1 MVDNLLIFRST
12 STLRMLSKYMKE
24 VFKFS
29 IILMFG
35 IYGPCISINLLVA
48 MEERSWNVH
57 EIYSNRPCR
66 M

>member
-29 IILMFG
+29 TILMFG
-35 IYGPCISINLLVA
+35 IFGPCISINLLVA
-48 MEERSWNVH
+48 MEERS
-57 EIYSNRPCR
+57 
-66 M
+66 